1 MIISYFKFVFL
12 RFTSS
17 FYISSLV
24 FNYSLS
30 NFATWLIIMH
40 SFHPCVD
47 RFSLTGPSQK
57 LKTLWKGQ
65 LSYDLLLSFPINSFK
80 ALFFKKLCQFKLIFI
95 NDIFFQWQPTFHRIY
110 YYVGVLMKKNY
121 CMATLRTMRY
131 NQKTRS
137 ARKGSSEDKVN
148 NSSNFLTVIMRCAY
162 NLCIYIYI
170 YMLQDKIKFRLIVF

>member
-30 NFATWLIIMH
+30 NFATLLIIMH
-40 SFHPCVD
+40 SFSPCGD

-65 LSYDLLLSFPINSFK
+65 LSYDLLLSFLINSFK
-80 ALFFKKLCQFKLIFI
+80 ALFFKKLCQFKLIFT
-95 NDIFFQWQPTFHRIY
+95 NDILFQSDSLHFVTFIIMWESWWRRIAWQPWGQCSTIRKQDQ
-110 YYVGVLMKKNY
+110 LEK
-121 CMATLRTMRY
+121 AAL
-131 NQKTRS
+131 KTR
-137 ARKGSSEDKVN
+137 
-148 NSSNFLTVIMRCAY
+148 
-162 NLCIYIYI
+162 
-170 YMLQDKIKFRLIVF
+170 

>member
-30 NFATWLIIMH
+30 NFATLLIIMH
-40 SFHPCVD
+40 SFSPCGD

-65 LSYDLLLSFPINSFK
+65 LSYDLLLSFLINSFK
-80 ALFFKKLCQFKLIFI
+80 ALFFKKLCQFKLIFY
-95 NDIFFQWQPTFHRIY
+95 QWYFVSVRQPTFRHIH
-110 YYVGVLMKKNY
+110 YYVGVLMKKN
-121 CMATLRTMRY
+121 CLATLRTMWY

-137 ARKGSSEDKVN
+137 AWKGSSEDEVN

-162 NLCIYIYI
+162 NLCICICYRTK
-170 YMLQDKIKFRLIVF
+170 LNSG

>member
-30 NFATWLIIMH
+30 NFATLLIIMH

-95 NDIFFQWQPTFHRIY
+95 NDILFQPDSLHFVTFIIMWESWWRRIAWQPWGQWGTIRKQDQ
-110 YYVGVLMKKNY
+110 LEK
-121 CMATLRTMRY
+121 AAL
-131 NQKTRS
+131 KTR
-137 ARKGSSEDKVN
+137 
-148 NSSNFLTVIMRCAY
+148 
-162 NLCIYIYI
+162 
-170 YMLQDKIKFRLIVF
+170 

>member
-30 NFATWLIIMH
+30 NFATLLIIIH
-40 SFHPCVD
+40 SFQPCVD
-47 RFSLTGPSQK
+47 RFSLTGPTQK

-65 LSYDLLLSFPINSFK
+65 LSYDLLLSFLINSSK
-80 ALFFKKLCQFKLIFI
+80 ALFFKKIVPVQDNFYQWYFLLVTTYI
-95 NDIFFQWQPTFHRIY
+95 NFCHIN
-110 YYVGVLMKKNY
+110 YYVGILMKKN
-121 CMATLRTMRY
+121 CMATFRTMWY
-131 NQKTRS
+131 NQKPRS

-148 NSSNFLTVIMRCAY
+148 NSSNFLTAIMRCAY
-162 NLCIYIYI
+162 TVEPRYFEVPRE
-170 YMLQDKIKFRLIVF
+170 MKKSSK